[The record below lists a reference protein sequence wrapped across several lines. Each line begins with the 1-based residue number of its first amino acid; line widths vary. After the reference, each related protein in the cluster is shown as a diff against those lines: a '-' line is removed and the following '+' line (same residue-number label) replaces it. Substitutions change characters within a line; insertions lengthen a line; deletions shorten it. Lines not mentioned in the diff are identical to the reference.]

1 MKILEEENV
10 SFFFLKFQAGKNE
23 QFCIRNKSL
32 ALR

>member
-10 SFFFLKFQAGKNE
+10 IFFLKFQAGKNE

>member
-10 SFFFLKFQAGKNE
+10 IFLKFQAGKNE